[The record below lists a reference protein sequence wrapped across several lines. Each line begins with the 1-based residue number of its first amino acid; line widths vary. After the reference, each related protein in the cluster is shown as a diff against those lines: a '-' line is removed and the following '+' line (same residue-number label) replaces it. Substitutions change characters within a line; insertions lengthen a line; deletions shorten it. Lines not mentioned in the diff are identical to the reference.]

1 MEILTSGKFKGY
13 SKFFYDIGFD
23 LVDNF
28 NCNLT
33 CSDEKLIGECVL
45 KTMKEFDCSAE
56 EVDVR
61 KIRTTSR
68 KIIYQKSGNEFIR
81 KV

>member
-1 MEILTSGKFKGY
+1 MEILTSGKFKGH

-23 LVDNF
+23 LGDFF

-33 CSDEKLIGECVL
+33 CSDKKLIEKCVL
-45 KTMKEFDCSAE
+45 ETMKEFNCPAE

-61 KIRTTSR
+61 KIRTTSL
-68 KIIYQKSGNEFIR
+68 KIIYQKPGNEFVR
-81 KV
+81 